1 MNSLQLLLT
10 CIQGAEFAANV
21 RVLYREVNRHS
32 PDTAKKVCVWI
43 YIYASIY
50 SRPLILCAST

>member
-21 RVLYREVNRHS
+21 RVLYREVNRYS

-50 SRPLILCAST
+50 M